1 MREIQFVS
9 LIMNLNTTKNNVQ
22 KTLDEL
28 LLRVNKPARYIGGEP
43 YQIYKKAGE
52 FDIRFAFCFPDTYE
66 IGMSFMGLSLLYHLV
81 NKTKHTFLE
90 RVFMPDTDMEEEM
103 RKSGLPLYTLES
115 KTLVKDC
122 DIVGFT
128 LQYELS
134 YTNVLNMLDLSGI
147 PMLSKDR
154 SEEDPLVVAG
164 GPCAF
169 NVEPLADFFDIVM
182 VGDGEEVLPLLCE
195 KVAIWK
201 KSKKK
206 KIDLFEE
213 LASIDGIY
221 IPSFYEPVYEGDSFV
236 EYKKLNA
243 KAPDTVTRSFIQD
256 LDAVDYPTCNIV
268 PLIDVV
274 HDRAVCELFRG
285 CTRGC
290 RFCQAGMLYRPVRER
305 SLGKNVDIARK
316 QLENSG
322 HKELSLLSLSTSDY
336 SQFKPLV
343 NELMDYCE
351 ANKVAISLPSL
362 RLDNF
367 AFEVLERIQG
377 VRKTGLTFAPEAGT
391 QRLRDVINKNITEDD
406 ILTSLDKA
414 IDLGWKSVKL
424 YFMIGLPT
432 ETDED
437 ILGIANLAKKII
449 DLAAS
454 KNDNKRGR
462 FGVTISVSNFVPKP
476 FTPFEWCSQNTAE
489 EFSRK
494 HMLLKDVLN
503 GMKGVTLHYHGSF
516 TSRLEGIFA
525 RGDRRLCQTLLLAN
539 KYGCKGDAWTEHM
552 NEEAWKKAL
561 LESGIT
567 ENYFA
572 LNALDPNKTYPW
584 EIINCGV
591 SREYLKSEWE
601 KAQNVS
607 TTKDCR
613 YGCNGCGINKYVEC
627 KCGGIYE

>member
-1 MREIQFVS
+1 
-9 LIMNLNTTKNNVQ
+9 
-22 KTLDEL
+22 
-28 LLRVNKPARYIGGEP
+28 
-43 YQIYKKAGE
+43 
-52 FDIRFAFCFPDTYE
+52 
-66 IGMSFMGLSLLYHLV
+66 
-81 NKTKHTFLE
+81 
-90 RVFMPDTDMEEEM
+90 
-103 RKSGLPLYTLES
+103 
-115 KTLVKDC
+115 
-122 DIVGFT
+122 
-128 LQYELS
+128 
-134 YTNVLNMLDLSGI
+134 
-147 PMLSKDR
+147 
-154 SEEDPLVVAG
+154 DPLVVAG

-182 VGDGEEVLPLLCE
+182 IGDGEELLPLVCE
-195 KVAIWK
+195 KTAKWK
-201 KSKKK
+201 KTGLPK
-206 KIDLFEE
+206 LNLYEE

-221 IPSFYEPVYEGDSFV
+221 IPSFYQPIYDGDKFIKYE
-236 EYKKLNA
+236 KLNN
-243 KAPDTVTRSFIQD
+243 KAPDIVTRAFIDD
-256 LDAVDYPTCNIV
+256 LNKVDYPTCNIV
-268 PLIDVV
+268 PLIEVV

-305 SLGKNVDIARK
+305 SMGRNVDIARK

-336 SQFKPLV
+336 TEFKPLV

-351 ANKVAISLPSL
+351 SNKVAISLPSL

-406 ILTSLDKA
+406 ILTALDKA

-432 ETDED
+432 ETDD
-437 ILGIANLAKKII
+437 DLKGIADLAKKIL

-454 KNDNKRGR
+454 KNDNKKGR
-462 FGVTISVSNFVPKP
+462 FNVTVSVSNFVPKP
-476 FTPFEWCSQNTAE
+476 FTPFEWCSQNTE
-489 EFSRK
+489 EVFSRK
-494 HMLLKDVLN
+494 HMLLKNLLS
-503 GMKGVTLHYHGSF
+503 GIKGATLHYHESF

-525 RGDRRLCQTLLLAN
+525 RGDRRLGNTLLLAN

-552 NEEAWKKAL
+552 NKDAWIKAL
-561 LESGIT
+561 AESNIT

-572 LNALDPNKTYPW
+572 LNTLDPNDNYPW

-591 SREYLKSEWE
+591 SKDYLLSEWR
-601 KAQNVS
+601 KATES
-607 TTKDCR
+607 KTTKDCR
-613 YGCNGCGINKYVEC
+613 YGCNGCGINKYTEC
-627 KCGGIYE
+627 KWGGIYE

>member
-1 MREIQFVS
+1 MS
-9 LIMNLNTTKNNVQ
+9 LTMNLNTTMNNVQ
-22 KTLDEL
+22 KELDNL
-28 LLRVNKPARYIGGEP
+28 LLKVNKPARYIGGEP
-43 YQIYKKAGE
+43 YQIFKKAGE

-66 IGMSFMGLSLLYHLV
+66 IGMSFMGLQLLYHLV
-81 NKTKHTFLE
+81 NKTSHTFLE
-90 RVFMPDTDMEEEM
+90 RVFMPDTDMEDEM
-103 RKSGLPLYTLES
+103 RKANLPLYTLES

-134 YTNVLNMLDLSGI
+134 YTNVLNMLDLAGI
-147 PMLSKDR
+147 PMLTKER
-154 SEEDPLVVAG
+154 SEDDPLVVAG

-182 VGDGEEVLPLLCE
+182 IGDGEELLPLVCE
-195 KVAIWK
+195 KTAQWK
-201 KSKKK
+201 KTGQPKLALLE
-206 KIDLFEE
+206 DLS
-213 LASIDGIY
+213 SIDGIY
-221 IPSFYEPVYEGDSFV
+221 IPSFYEPIYDGDRFI
-236 EYKKLNA
+236 EYKKLND
-243 KAPDTVTRSFIQD
+243 KAPDQVTRAFISD
-256 LDAVDYPTCNIV
+256 LNTVDYPTCNIV
-268 PLIDVV
+268 PLIEVV

-305 SLGKNVDIARK
+305 SMGRNVDIARK

-336 SQFKPLV
+336 TEFKPLV

-391 QRLRDVINKNITEDD
+391 QRLRDVINKNITEED

-424 YFMIGLPT
+424 YFMVGLPT

-437 ILGIANLAKKII
+437 LKGIADLAKKIL

-462 FGVTISVSNFVPKP
+462 FNVTVSVSNFVPKP

-494 HMLLKDVLN
+494 HMLLKDLFN
-503 GMKGVTLHYHGSF
+503 GIKGATLHYHGSF
-516 TSRLEGIFA
+516 TSRLEGVFA
-525 RGDRRLCQTLLLAN
+525 RGDRRLTKTLLLAN

-552 NEEAWKKAL
+552 NEDAWKKAL
-561 LESGIT
+561 TESHIT
-567 ENYFA
+567 EEYFA
-572 LNALDPNKTYPW
+572 LNTLNPNENYPW
-584 EIINCGV
+584 EIVNCGV
-591 SREYLKSEWE
+591 SKEYLLSEWN
-601 KAQNVS
+601 KAQNVT

-627 KCGGIYE
+627 KWGGIYE